1 MNLLYKLLDIFFMV
15 FHTALILF
23 NLFGWIFKSLR
34 KWNLI
39 TLLLTAGSWV
49 FLGFFYGFGYCPLTD
64 WHFNVIEKLGEVV
77 LHSSYIQYLL
87 ERLTG
92 LVIPAKLV
100 DTLTLWG
107 LVIALVVS
115 VGLNIRD
122 VMRRKYILR
131 E

>member
-1 MNLLYKLLDIFFMV
+1 MESYNFASDCGLVGI
-15 FHTALILF
+15 
-23 NLFGWIFKSLR
+23 
-34 KWNLI
+34 
-39 TLLLTAGSWV
+39 SW
-49 FLGFFYGFGYCPLTD
+49 FFYGFGYCPLTD